1 MLISFQII
9 KPRQTLSKQWAYL
22 VKRGNHISFLRLKK
36 KFIGLVTATVLCL
49 LLYFL
54 TPTNNF
60 IILKALS
67 IVMVTLAWSAIIV
80 FYLFFILSRQK
91 RERQLQRF
99 LNSTTDEQLSYLV
112 SIDEEKV
119 TIVSHDNT
127 FEMPWTEFN
136 QFGIHDDTLYV
147 FNQVNRY
154 DSLYW
159 DKSEMGT
166 NAFSALLELLNKK
179 SIKQAF

>member
-1 MLISFQII
+1 
-9 KPRQTLSKQWAYL
+9 
-22 VKRGNHISFLRLKK
+22 
-36 KFIGLVTATVLCL
+36 
-49 LLYFL
+49 
-54 TPTNNF
+54 
-60 IILKALS
+60 
-67 IVMVTLAWSAIIV
+67 
-80 FYLFFILSRQK
+80 
-91 RERQLQRF
+91 
-99 LNSTTDEQLSYLV
+99 
-112 SIDEEKV
+112 
-119 TIVSHDNT
+119 
-127 FEMPWTEFN
+127 MPWTEFN